1 MAAILFSQME
11 PPAELEQE
19 FNAWYTDE
27 HVPVRMELEGFLAAT
42 RYRAVSGSPAYL
54 AVYEIADLE
63 VLESAEYR
71 DVKERPSERTR
82 NMLESIQGFTR
93 YICEQTDNDGEESA
107 GQDAGWLSVV
117 AHSVPADELDQ
128 YDAWYRDEHTG
139 KLLLGADWLRVR
151 RYRVLSGDGPDWTNL
166 SLHDLRNA
174 AAMDSPERAEARTG
188 PLRDALAEREWFG
201 RSGRWLYELID
212 RVR

>member
-11 PPAELEQE
+11 PPAELEKE
-19 FNAWYTDE
+19 FNAWYTEE
-27 HVPVRMELEGFLAAT
+27 HVPLRMELEGFLAAT

-54 AVYEIADLE
+54 AVYEIADLA
-63 VLESAEYR
+63 VLETDEYR
-71 DVKERPSERTR
+71 EVKEQPSERTR
-82 NMLESIQGFTR
+82 KMLGRVWGFTR
-93 YICEQTDNDGEESA
+93 YTCEQTVSDGDDA
-107 GQDAGWLSVV
+107 AAHDAGWLSVV
-117 AHSVPADELDQ
+117 AHSVPAAELDQ

-139 KLLLGADWLRVR
+139 KLLLGPDWLRVR

-166 SLHDLRNA
+166 TLHDLRNA

-201 RSGRWLYELID
+201 QSGRWLYELIN